1 MFNVI
6 DSFLLKYIRDGG
18 PLMYPLVAASIIA
31 LGYTIER
38 WWALH
43 KAKINTA
50 EFTGKLRTVLLK
62 KDVKGAVR
70 LCENYRGP
78 IASILKA
85 GLLKYG
91 SPKEEIEQ
99 TIETA
104 AIHEMARLERG
115 LNVLASI
122 ANIAPILG
130 FLGTVTGMIK
140 SFDQIAK
147 AGLNNPAAVAAG
159 ISEALITTASG
170 LIIAAPTLMVY
181 NFFTTKIGKFVRE
194 MGSSSNILLET
205 FAEMEKKA

>member
-18 PLMYPLVAASIIA
+18 PVMYALVFASIIA

-78 IASILKA
+78 IASIWHRDLA
-85 GLLKYG
+85 TGV
-91 SPKEEIEQ
+91 
-99 TIETA
+99 ETQLTA
-104 AIHEMARLERG
+104 TEPGRPPADFVAPPIHAFSWFDGVVVRWTSQDGEH
-115 LNVLASI
+115 VL
-122 ANIAPILG
+122 
-130 FLGTVTGMIK
+130 VT
-140 SFDQIAK
+140 
-147 AGLNNPAAVAAG
+147 P
-159 ISEALITTASG
+159 
-170 LIIAAPTLMVY
+170 
-181 NFFTTKIGKFVRE
+181 
-194 MGSSSNILLET
+194 
-205 FAEMEKKA
+205 

>member
-1 MFNVI
+1 LFNVI

-18 PLMYPLVAASIIA
+18 PVMYALVFASIIA

-78 IASILKA
+78 IA
-85 GLLKYG
+85 
-91 SPKEEIEQ
+91 PKEDIEK

-122 ANIAPILG
+122 ANVAPILG

-181 NFFTTKIGKFVRE
+181 NYFTTKIGKFVRE
-194 MGSSSNILLET
+194 MGSASNILLET
-205 FAEMEKKA
+205 FAEMDKKA